1 VFEQIGIV
9 NFWAFVVGTVFIV
22 LLPGPNSLYVLA
34 SGAGHGVREGYKAAL
49 GVVVGDGILMTLT
62 ALGAASLLKTL
73 PMLYMGIRWLGAA
86 YLLYLGVRL
95 LQSAFR
101 QGGPVQSVDTRLR
114 HETRFRKALLLSLL
128 NPKAILFFLS
138 FFVQFVDPSKGHT
151 GLAFMLLGLVVE
163 LISICYLSLLIF
175 WRRSPGRNFPTP
187 SASVPDGQWLGGAA
201 VHGLCRPY
209 DQRLS
214 QLLQSA
220 AVLTALIYQFKEN
233 TMSSKSVSVLQVTA
247 I

>member
-1 VFEQIGIV
+1 MLEQIGII

-114 HETRFRKALLLSLL
+114 HETRFRKALFLSLL

-138 FFVQFVDPSKGHT
+138 FFVQFVDPSAGHT

-163 LISICYLSLLIF
+163 VISICYLSLLIF
-175 WRRSPGRNFPTP
+175 GGDRLAGIFRR
-187 SASVPDGQWLGGAA
+187 
-201 VHGLCRPY
+201 H
-209 DQRLS
+209 QRLS
-214 QLLQSA
+214 RMGNGSVGLLFIGFA
-220 AVLTALIYQFKEN
+220 ARMI
-233 TMSSKSVSVLQVTA
+233 SD
-247 I
+247 